1 MAVTTIR
8 LEDGELREIKDVA
21 RELGVDQ
28 STVMRR
34 ALKKGVDE
42 LRIESAL
49 GKYSTRKVSFSE
61 AARLAGISEWR
72 LLDEMKVRNVY
83 FQIDE
88 ESVEENLKEFK

>member
-21 RELGVDQ
+21 RALGVDQ

-34 ALKKGVDE
+34 ALKKGVDG

-49 GKYSTRKVSFSE
+49 EKYSTRKVSFPE

-72 LLDEMKVRNVY
+72 LIDEMKARHVFFHV
-83 FQIDE
+83 DE
-88 ESVEENLKEFK
+88 ESVEESLKEFK